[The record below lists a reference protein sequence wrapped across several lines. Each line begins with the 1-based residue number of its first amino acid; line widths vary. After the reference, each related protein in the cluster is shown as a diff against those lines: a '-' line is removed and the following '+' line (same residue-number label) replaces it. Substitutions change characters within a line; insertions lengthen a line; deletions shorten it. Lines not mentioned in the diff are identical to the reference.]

1 VDSVDIAPIVA
12 EDSIELAREEDL
24 GFEELENVE
33 LVSIFHSCGAT
44 SRRLS
49 EGDLDLITT
58 VDCQLS
64 CATIA
69 WALWKENSRD

>member
-1 VDSVDIAPIVA
+1 
-12 EDSIELAREEDL
+12 L
-24 GFEELENVE
+24 GFDELENVE
-33 LVSIFHSCGAT
+33 LVSIVHSCGAT

-58 VDCQLS
+58 VDSQLS

-69 WALWKENSRD
+69 